1 MSQPRVVIMGP
12 QGAGKG
18 TQSRRIVETFDVEHV
33 STGDMLRANKDMET
47 EHGTPREYMEAG
59 ELVPDDVMEAV
70 VEEALADKDGYV
82 LDGYPRTQGQA
93 EFLAGIEDIDGV
105 LFIDI
110 SDETAVERLS
120 GRRVCPECGANYHVE
135 FDQPEEEGVCEEC
148 DADLKQRDDDEP
160 EAIRKRL
167 SEYHDQTEPVVAFY
181 EEETDVPVVTID
193 GERSPDEVWEDVRDA
208 IEQVA

>member
-1 MSQPRVVIMGP
+1 MSEPRVVIMGP

-18 TQSRRIVETFDVEHV
+18 TQSRRIVEAFGVDHV

-59 ELVPDDVMEAV
+59 ELVPDEVMEAV
-70 VEEALADKDGYV
+70 VEEALDELDGYV
-82 LDGYPRTQGQA
+82 LDGYPRTLGQA

-120 GRRVCPECGANYHVE
+120 GRRVCPECGTNYHIE
-135 FDQPEEEGVCEEC
+135 FDAPEEAGVC
-148 DADLKQRDDDEP
+148 DACGAELVRRDDDEP

-167 SEYHDQTEPVVAFY
+167 SEYHAETEPVVSFY
-181 EEETDVPVVTID
+181 EDETDVPVVTID
-193 GERSPDEVWEDVRDA
+193 GERTPEEVWADVRA
-208 IEQVA
+208 AVEEVA

>member
-1 MSQPRVVIMGP
+1 MGP

-18 TQSRRIVETFDVEHV
+18 TQSRRIVEAFDVEHV

-59 ELVPDDVMEAV
+59 ELVPDEVMEAV

-82 LDGYPRTQGQA
+82 LDGYPRTLGQA

-105 LFIDI
+105 LFVDI
-110 SDETAVERLS
+110 SDETAIERLS

-148 DADLKQRDDDEP
+148 GAELEQRDDDEP
-160 EAIRKRL
+160 DAIRKRL

-193 GERSPDEVWEDVRDA
+193 GERAPDEVWEDVREA
-208 IEQVA
+208 VAELA

>member
-1 MSQPRVVIMGP
+1 MGP

-18 TQSRRIVETFDVEHV
+18 TQSRRIVEAFDVEHV

-59 ELVPDDVMEAV
+59 ELVPDEVMEAV

-135 FDQPEEEGVCEEC
+135 FDQPEEEGVCDEC
-148 DADLKQRDDDEP
+148 GADLKQRDDDEP
-160 EAIRKRL
+160 EAIRTRL

-181 EEETDVPVVTID
+181 EDETEVPVVTID

-208 IEQVA
+208 IERVA